1 MPTRR
6 EALRALVAA
15 TAVLATVRPAA
26 AHATALSTVTTQT
39 MEAFADTV
47 VPGRKRGPG
56 DRAIAGADSVPGAV
70 EAGALT
76 LFAMP
81 QLGIAE
87 LMAGFAVDLNAH
99 AVSYAVRNLLLLDPT
114 VPPFVA
120 LSFAH
125 RTTLLRQLC
134 LPPGLDQQIWIVL
147 VFLVHLAF
155 NSAGHLHTAAGPARD
170 TAGQIFSWHGDS
182 SFADRVLV
190 AIGHCS
196 GPVGPIGPRARWHGM
211 EQFPHWHDVERCE
224 GRQRERS
231 PPCHLLPA
239 DIVSPPTTT

>member
-15 TAVLATVRPAA
+15 TAVLATVRPAG

-56 DRAIAGADSVPGAV
+56 DRAIAGADSAPGAV

-134 LPPGLDQQIWIVL
+134 APPGLDQQIWIVL

-155 NSAGHLHTAAGPARD
+155 NSAGHLHTAAAVGTHPGLTWIGFPPPDSTGVWAFPAFSYGRRPALPHPAT
-170 TAGQIFSWHGDS
+170 TA
-182 SFADRVLV
+182 
-190 AIGHCS
+190 S
-196 GPVGPIGPRARWHGM
+196 G
-211 EQFPHWHDVERCE
+211 
-224 GRQRERS
+224 S
-231 PPCHLLPA
+231 P
-239 DIVSPPTTT
+239 S